1 MVCGQAIEERAAV
14 AVSSPGLPWT
24 VIAGVVL
31 LSALSAG
38 CIVVPV
44 PVPEAEPRYSP
55 AQLEVVGREATTA
68 SSIRA
73 ELGPPDIV
81 RDSDRIWIYAWQKV
95 SGMLIDVPVLVDDPA
110 TPGGAIVS
118 REYLLALEFDADGR
132 LRGKEFIA
140 ESPHG
145 GSKAYCTR
153 SGLCVAGKVPAW
165 NETFG
170 PADVF
175 ENWGSLVTVTGEMR
189 ERVTPLRPGRDQCLL
204 TIWPSADWKRLEIF
218 DRRGDAAPDAL
229 AVMVEGTVDWW
240 HAQLVPLGAYAQMIV
255 SAGSRIVSVGN
266 PRSEERSAGAAASG
280 EWAYGQASTAT
291 FQCVAGQQ
299 VYLAIVPTLQPD
311 RGFPGA
317 PRGWKKG
324 FPIMLRAVDAAEAR
338 SNIATM
344 PQLLPPQ

>member
-1 MVCGQAIEERAAV
+1 V

-38 CIVVPV
+38 CIPMPV
-44 PVPEAEPRYSP
+44 PVPDADPRYAP
-55 AQLEVVGREATTA
+55 AQLDVVGREATTA
-68 SSIRA
+68 NSIRA
-73 ELGPPDIV
+73 ELGTPDLV
-81 RDSDRIWIYAWQKV
+81 RDNDRIWIYAWQRV
-95 SGMLIDVPVLVDDPA
+95 SGMFIDVPLLEDDPA

-118 REYLLALEFDADGR
+118 REYLLVLEFDADGR
-132 LRGKEFIA
+132 LLGKEFID

-145 GSKAYCTR
+145 GSRAYCTR
-153 SGLCVAGKVPAW
+153 SGLCVAGKVAAS

-170 PADVF
+170 PTHVF
-175 ENWGSLVTVTGEMR
+175 ENRGSLVTVTGEMR
-189 ERVTPLRPGRDQCLL
+189 ERVTPLRPGLDQCLL

-218 DRRGDAAPDAL
+218 ERRGGFAPDAL

-240 HAQLVPLGAYAQMIV
+240 HGQLVPLDAYAQMTV
-255 SAGSRIVSVGN
+255 SAGSRIISVGN
-266 PRSEERSAGAAASG
+266 PKSEDRSAGAAASG
-280 EWAYGQASTAT
+280 GWTYGQASTAT

-317 PRGWKKG
+317 PRGRKKG
-324 FPIMLRAVDAAEAR
+324 FPIVLRAVDAAEAQ
-338 SNIATM
+338 STIAGM
-344 PQLLPPQ
+344 PQLLSPQ